1 MPNIKINICSVSNE
15 VSPITSVV
23 GNLNTTRYPFNV
35 NTSKVLDYDDTD
47 IIVIHLEELKS
58 KLLDDFIR
66 AKDKIQIPVMF
77 IISNGNSIL
86 VSVLAKLGYNDLFVF
101 PDELFKFTSHLKD
114 KIKERHLFLAGNN
127 NIGMISP
134 DSDFSSLIGN
144 SENSR
149 SIISI
154 AKKIAHSTSIN
165 SLILGETGTGKGM
178 LARAI
183 HNYANS
189 NNSPYV
195 EVTCT
200 AIPENLL
207 ESELFGYEQGAFTDA
222 KNQKPGLFELAE
234 NGTIFLDEIGDL
246 SLGLQAK
253 LLRVIERKVIR
264 RLGGVKD
271 IPVNTRIIS
280 ATNRD
285 LDRLVAEKKFRI
297 DLYYRLKVVTIKLK
311 PLRERGN
318 DVILLTEH
326 FINEFCDQY
335 ERPLKQ
341 ISKELIDFMLH
352 YKWPGNIRE
361 LKNAIETAVVLY
373 EDELLNTAHLENL
386 IQGTVEDFMPTISD
400 SYSPKLINM
409 NLNYETT
416 SLGQLEKIYAK
427 EVLVKASG
435 NKSKTAKILGISRPK
450 LDKLLNGHK

>member
-1 MPNIKINICSVSNE
+1 
-15 VSPITSVV
+15 
-23 GNLNTTRYPFNV
+23 
-35 NTSKVLDYDDTD
+35 
-47 IIVIHLEELKS
+47 
-58 KLLDDFIR
+58 
-66 AKDKIQIPVMF
+66 
-77 IISNGNSIL
+77 
-86 VSVLAKLGYNDLFVF
+86 
-101 PDELFKFTSHLKD
+101 
-114 KIKERHLFLAGNN
+114 
-127 NIGMISP
+127 
-134 DSDFSSLIGN
+134 
-144 SENSR
+144 
-149 SIISI
+149 
-154 AKKIAHSTSIN
+154 
-165 SLILGETGTGKGM
+165 M

-285 LDRLVAEKKFRI
+285 LDKLVSEKKFRI

-341 ISKELIDFMLH
+341 ITKELIDFMLH

-373 EDELLNTAHLENL
+373 EDDLLNTAHLENL